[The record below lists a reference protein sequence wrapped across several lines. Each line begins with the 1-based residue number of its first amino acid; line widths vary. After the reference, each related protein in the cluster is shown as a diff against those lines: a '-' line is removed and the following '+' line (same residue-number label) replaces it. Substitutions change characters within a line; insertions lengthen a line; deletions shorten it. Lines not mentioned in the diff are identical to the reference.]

1 MFTKEARMAC
11 NIKAILLDIDG
22 TLTNDDKVITPRTRE
37 ALLKAQDKG
46 VVLVLASGRTA
57 TGLSRYAADLDL
69 ANHGGVLVCYN
80 GAKSLNCQTGEVYFE
95 QSLTVEQGKRVLEHM
110 KQFDVAPVIDHDE
123 YMYVNDAF
131 FTIQRNGEPWY
142 IIEYEGHSN
151 NYLLC
156 EKRDLAATAEWPIN
170 KILNA
175 GQPEYLQE
183 HWREMAAPF
192 EGELSS
198 MFTAPHY
205 FEFTPLGVDK
215 VRALKDT
222 FAVLGIDQSEV
233 MSFGDAQN
241 DLTMITWAQV
251 GVAMGNAVDEVK
263 AQADYVTG
271 TNNEDGIAD
280 ALEHLVPELVA

>member
-1 MFTKEARMAC
+1 MV
-11 NIKAILLDIDG
+11 KAILLDIDG

-57 TGLSRYAADLDL
+57 NGLSRYAADLDL
-69 ANHGGVLVCYN
+69 AHHGGVLVCFN
-80 GAKSLNCQTGEVYFE
+80 GAKSLNCQTGETYFE

-110 KQFDVAPVIDHDE
+110 KKFNVAPVIDRGE

-131 FTIQRNGEPWY
+131 FTIERDGKPWY
-142 IIEYEGHSN
+142 ILEYEAHSN
-151 NYLLC
+151 NYKLC
-156 EKRDLAATAEWPIN
+156 EKHDLAAFASWRIN

-175 GQPEYLQE
+175 GQPEYLQQV
-183 HWREMAAPF
+183 WQEMAAPF

-198 MFTAPHY
+198 MFTAPFY

-222 FAVLGIDQSEV
+222 FAALGIDRSEV
-233 MSFGDAQN
+233 ISFGDAQN
-241 DLTMITWAQV
+241 DLTMIKWAQT
-251 GVAMGNAVDEVK
+251 GIAMGNAVDEVK
-263 AQADYVTG
+263 AEADYVTSS
-271 TNNEDGIAD
+271 NNEDGIAD
-280 ALEHLVPELVA
+280 ALEKLFGELVS

>member
-1 MFTKEARMAC
+1 MVEGKV
-11 NIKAILLDIDG
+11 KAILLDVDG
-22 TLTNDDKVITPRTRE
+22 TLTNDRKVITPRTRE
-37 ALLKAQDKG
+37 ALLACQDAG
-46 VVLVLASGRTA
+46 VILVLASGRTQG
-57 TGLSRYAADLDL
+57 GLSRYAADLDL
-69 ANHGGVLVCYN
+69 EHHGGVLVCYN
-80 GAKSLNCQTGEVYFE
+80 GAKSVNCDTGEVYFE
-95 QSLTVEQGKRVLEHM
+95 QAMTVDQGKRVLEHM
-110 KQFDVAPVIDHDE
+110 KKFDVAPVIDHGE

-131 FTIQRNGEPWY
+131 FTIERDGKPWH

-170 KILNA
+170 KILTA

-183 HWREMAAPF
+183 VWQEMQAPF
-192 EGELSS
+192 EGELSA

-222 FAVLGIDQSEV
+222 FDVLGIDQSEV

-241 DLTMITWAQV
+241 DLTMIKWAQI
-251 GVAMGNAVDEVK
+251 GVAMGNADDCVK
-263 AQADYVTG
+263 EIADYIAPSVD
-271 TNNEDGIAD
+271 EDGICR
-280 ALEHLVPELVA
+280 ALQALGVIE

>member
-1 MFTKEARMAC
+1 MAH

-37 ALLKAQDKG
+37 ALLKCQEKG

-57 TGLSRYAADLDL
+57 TGLSTYAADLDL
-69 ANHGGVLVCYN
+69 ARHGGVLVCYN
-80 GAKSLNCQTGEVYFE
+80 GAKSLNCETGQVYFE
-95 QSLTVEQGKRVLEHM
+95 QALTAEQTRRVLEHM
-110 KQFDVAPVIDHDE
+110 KKFEVAPVVDHGE
-123 YMYVNDAF
+123 YMYVNDCF
-131 FTIQRNGEPWY
+131 FTVPDGEGGRRLIIQ
-142 IIEYEGHSN
+142 YEGHSN

-156 EKRDLAATAEWPIN
+156 EKRDLAEFCAWPTN

-175 GQPEYLQE
+175 GDPDYLQE
-183 HWREMAAPF
+183 HWQEMAAPF
-192 EGELSS
+192 EGELTA
-198 MFTAPHY
+198 MFTSPVY

-222 FAVLGIDQSEV
+222 FAVLGIDRSEV

-241 DLTMITWAQV
+241 DLTMIKWAQI

-263 AQADYVTG
+263 AEADYVTG
-271 TNNEDGIAD
+271 DNNSNGIAD
-280 ALEHLVPELVA
+280 ALEQLVPELVA